1 MMVMMGMSSPSTTT
15 SRYPG
20 SRLDHITLHLLVPRL
35 PGPPARGRPGPRDLR
50 LVSGFPVGRTSCS
63 VVPLERTHCHRGG
76 VPAPYCRGSDTTH
89 TTSDAG
95 EHATQVVLDT
105 GLPSWPRSTLH
116 CLRQRRSPATPFLG
130 PDPEEIAMMQKF
142 LTPLPSIIRGGVR
155 QRGRARRRHPRPEE
169 SGGLSLQFGHIGGL
183 FAGRGRWLVLPRL
196 SRQ

>member
-130 PDPEEIAMMQKF
+130 PDPEEIAVVQK
-142 LTPLPSIIRGGVR
+142 LLAPLPSIIRGGVR